1 MANTSILI
9 KRSSTTR
16 TPVTLAAG
24 EFAYSYQSG
33 TLFLGNAA
41 GNGVINVGGLLYT
54 QTIDNATNNATNDT
68 LVKRSAN
75 GSASF
80 STVYGSLGTNS
91 GVTAGSYGSTTSIP
105 VITVAANGIVTGVT
119 TSSIS
124 TTLQIAG
131 DTGTDGIALAS
142 DTLTL
147 KGGDGITST
156 VIGAN
161 NTTLFDVDGTVIRS
175 SGNQTINGN
184 IQISGN
190 LVVSG
195 QTTTINVN
203 SMNVADPLIYLAANN
218 YSSDAVDIG
227 FVGNYYDGVGQR
239 HAGFFRHA
247 ASNTFYAFTGYDKEP
262 DTTVD
267 VNDAT
272 FRRASINANLVGGY
286 VAGLAN
292 TISVVD
298 GGTGAATFT
307 NGGIVVG
314 SGTGALTTLAN
325 SSFTVTGSGGQAKT
339 VTSLTADA
347 YGRITAATY
356 QDISGLTV
364 TQGGT
369 GASSFTSGAL
379 LVGDGTSAVKTL
391 ANTTFSAT
399 GSGATNSTITSVTV
413 DAYGRFTAATYSAI
427 SGLTVS
433 QGGTGASSF
442 TTKGIMYGNGTG
454 SMQVTDA
461 AGTADQT
468 WSNQILTT
476 TNAGVPVWSTTLD
489 GGQF

>member
-16 TPVTLAAG
+16 TPVSLASG

-54 QTIDNATNNATNDT
+54 QTIDNATDNATNDT

-105 VITVAANGIVTGVT
+105 VITVAANGIVTNVT
-119 TSSIS
+119 TSAIS

-161 NTTLFDVDGTVIRS
+161 NTTLFDVDSTVIRTT
-175 SGNQTINGN
+175 GGQTISGD
-184 IQISGN
+184 IAVTGN
-190 LVVSG
+190 LIVSG
-195 QTTTINVN
+195 TTITQDVN
-203 SMNVADPLIYLAANN
+203 TVSTEDPLIKLAANN
-218 YSSDAVDIG
+218 VSDAVDIG
-227 FVGNYYDGVGQR
+227 FYGQYTNGGTKYAGLVRDATDGNFKLFVGETTDPVDNTVTYD
-239 HAGFFRHA
+239 
-247 ASNTFYAFTGYDKEP
+247 ASNRATLEANITGG
-262 DTTVD
+262 TV
-267 VNDAT
+267 
-272 FRRASINANLVGGY
+272 S
-286 VAGLAN
+286 GLSAD
-292 TISVVD
+292 ISVSD
-298 GGTGAATFT
+298 GGTGASSFT
-307 NGGIVVG
+307 NGSILVG
-314 SGTGALTTLAN
+314 NGTGALQTLAN
-325 SSFTVTGSGGQAKT
+325 TTFTALGSGGQAKT
-339 VTSLTADA
+339 LTSLTVDS
-347 YGRITAATY
+347 YGRTTAATW

-369 GASSFTSGAL
+369 GGSSFTSGAIL
-379 LVGDGTSAVKTL
+379 IGDGTSSFKTL
-391 ANTTFSAT
+391 SNTTFSVT
-399 GSGATNSTITSVTV
+399 GSGASNNTITSVTV
-413 DAYGRFTAATYSAI
+413 DTYGRFTDATYSAI
-427 SGLTVS
+427 AGLTVG

-454 SMQVTDA
+454 AMQVTDA